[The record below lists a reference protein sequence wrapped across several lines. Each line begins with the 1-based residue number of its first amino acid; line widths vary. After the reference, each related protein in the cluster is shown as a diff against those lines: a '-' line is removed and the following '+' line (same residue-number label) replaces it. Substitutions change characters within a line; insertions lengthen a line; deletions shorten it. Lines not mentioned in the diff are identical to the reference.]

1 MDMSSVR
8 TGGVSGLAGLSR
20 FARVCV
26 TGTALSAALTLTM
39 FAGCAGTGERTS
51 LAPEPAPIAAAEMR
65 DGPAVA
71 GPEGFKWDSGD
82 ARPALPPIVLGEPGQ
97 VAWTEGLAT
106 IIDTRTFPVQ
116 IQEVRSRVTD
126 MRMKSNLPPHQRPKK
141 PTVVAVEEGA
151 GDTGAMLA
159 QERAIPEEQ
168 FPGISQTPW
177 TPPDITLAVGPN
189 HIVSTVNM
197 AVAFYDKEGNLQ
209 FQSNLD
215 STGSPG
221 FFEEVGA
228 STFTFDPK
236 CFYDHIA
243 GRFVIVA
250 LEVYGSTQAFI
261 DIAVSDDSNPN
272 GVWYKYRT
280 NAVIA
285 GGGGQT
291 YWVDYPGFG
300 YDNDAY
306 YVTGNLF
313 GLNAGGF
320 GGAIFRIYPK
330 APLLSGSP
338 VTFADLRDSAAASVQ
353 VAQCYGS
360 NIAPFFV
367 SDENNT
373 QMRIQAIRNPLTAP
387 TIATALVNVPS
398 FSYPSGDAPNPGGNV
413 DVLDGRIMN
422 VHWRDGKMFFGHG
435 VWSSG
440 KAQARWYQVNTNNW
454 PTSGSPTLAQS
465 GTLNLG
471 GTLTSFFPAIGAN
484 KHGDVGMVI
493 AGCNS
498 VTNPATYIAARR
510 ATDAAGTFG
519 AATQVAIGTNGA
531 NGRWGDYFDITTDPN
546 DDATFWY
553 IGQVQNAGGW
563 QSVIGSF
570 IVTCAANVNGDG
582 ELDVLDFLDYLD
594 AFGTCEGQAAPC
606 SSGGVDA
613 DFNGDTIVDV
623 LDLLD
628 FFDAF
633 GSGC

>member
-1 MDMSSVR
+1 MAKSSVR
-8 TGGVSGLAGLSR
+8 GGGIAGVSMVCVAGSALSVLMLAG
-20 FARVCV
+20 C
-26 TGTALSAALTLTM
+26 T
-39 FAGCAGTGERTS
+39 GTGERATARTEVS
-51 LAPEPAPIAAAEMR
+51 SEPAPVAAAEMHTA
-65 DGPAVA
+65 PAVA
-71 GPEGFKWDSGD
+71 GPEGFKWDAGD
-82 ARPALPPIVLGEPGQ
+82 PRPALKPIVLAEPGQ
-97 VAWTEGLAT
+97 VAWTEGVAT

-116 IQEVRSRVTD
+116 IQDVKGAVTD
-126 MRMKSNLPPHQRPKK
+126 QRMKSNLPPHQRPKK
-141 PTVVAVEEGA
+141 PTVAPVDA
-151 GDTGAMLA
+151 GLEVGGMLSSG
-159 QERAIPEEQ
+159 RAAPDVL
-168 FPGISQTPW
+168 FPGMAQTPW

-197 AVAFYDKEGNLQ
+197 AIAIHDKQGNLQ
-209 FQSNLD
+209 FQANLD

-243 GRFVIVA
+243 ERFVIVA
-250 LEVYGSTQAFI
+250 LEVYGSTQSFI
-261 DIAVSDDSNPN
+261 DIAVSDDSDPN

-280 NAVIA
+280 NSVVA

-300 YDNDAY
+300 YDEDAY

-320 GGAIFRIYPK
+320 GGALFRVYPK
-330 APLLSGSP
+330 TPLLSGSP
-338 VTFADLRDSAAASVQ
+338 VTFADIRDSGAASVQ
-353 VAQCYGS
+353 VAQCVGN

-367 SDENNT
+367 SDENNS

-387 TIATALVNVPS
+387 SLSTALVNVTS
-398 FSYPSGDAPNPGGNV
+398 FSYPSGDAPNPGGQV

-422 VHWRDGKMFFGHG
+422 AHWRDGKLFFGHG
-435 VWSSG
+435 ISSGG

-454 PTSGSPTLAQS
+454 PTSGSPTLGQS

-471 GTLTSFFPAIGAN
+471 GTLSSFFPAIGAN
-484 KHGDVGMVI
+484 RHGDVGMVV

-498 VTNPATYIAARR
+498 TTNPATYIAARR
-510 ATDAAGTFG
+510 ATDPAGFFG
-519 AATQVAIGTNGA
+519 AATQVAIGNSGA

-553 IGQVQNAGGW
+553 IGQVQNSGGW

-570 IVTCAANVNGDG
+570 VVTCAANVNGDL

-613 DFNGDTIVDV
+613 DFNGDTVVDV

-633 GSGC
+633 GLGC